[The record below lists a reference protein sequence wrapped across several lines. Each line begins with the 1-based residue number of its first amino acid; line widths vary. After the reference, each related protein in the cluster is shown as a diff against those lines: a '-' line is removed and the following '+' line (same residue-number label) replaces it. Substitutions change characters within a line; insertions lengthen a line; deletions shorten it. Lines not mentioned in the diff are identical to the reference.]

1 MANQHEAQNP
11 TIILKEGNGL
21 VVALLSVLF
30 TVIFGAIG
38 GTYALLHADINR
50 VEDKLDRI
58 IEALHLPAQPSQ
70 VAKK

>member
-30 TVIFGAIG
+30 TVIFG
-38 GTYALLHADINR
+38 TYALLHADINR

-58 IEALHLPAQPSQ
+58 IEALHLPAQTAQ